1 MTLKHQAQSD
11 LDKKFFYDQGSTDS
25 KIAIG
30 LNLTESAIK
39 EWRKRNNL
47 PPNKSNQGFKE
58 PKDLS
63 GKSPV
68 HKINKEKSQT
78 KKSKVSISPSNKIRE
93 FSEGNYIYFTPGLY
107 DSKGDELYDDID
119 VKTSLDYSDC
129 KTLEELAEKLEE
141 LPNNLRKI
149 DIHISKIKSDNPDLS
164 IDIDVDQ
171 D

>member
-1 MTLKHQAQSD
+1 MTNN
-11 LDKKFFYDQGSTDS
+11 S
-25 KIAIG
+25 K
-30 LNLTESAIK
+30 
-39 EWRKRNNL
+39 
-47 PPNKSNQGFKE
+47 QGFKE

-107 DSKGDELYDDID
+107 DSKGDEFDELYDDID

-141 LPNNLRKI
+141 LANNLRKI

>member
-1 MTLKHQAQSD
+1 MT
-11 LDKKFFYDQGSTDS
+11 
-25 KIAIG
+25 
-30 LNLTESAIK
+30 
-39 EWRKRNNL
+39 
-47 PPNKSNQGFKE
+47 QGFSEK
-58 PKDLS
+58 PGIS
-63 GKSPV
+63 GKSDLHV
-68 HKINKEKSQT
+68 LNKEKS
-78 KKSKVSISPSNKIRE
+78 KIPPSKVSISPSNKIRE

-141 LPNNLRKI
+141 LANNLRKI